1 MRSALQTSGLRAPWV
16 PLWAPLWVLLCLCC
30 LFGSRPAS
38 ADNSAIGITRLPAEA
53 RDTLALIA
61 RGGPFPHRRDGIV
74 FNNYERR
81 LPVAPRGYYHEY
93 TVPTPG
99 RRDRGARRI
108 VTGGNPP
115 TVFYY
120 TDDHYRSF
128 YRIQQ

>member
-1 MRSALQTSGLRAPWV
+1 MRSALHAGGVRA
-16 PLWAPLWVLLCLCC
+16 LLALLCLCC
-30 LFGSRPAS
+30 LLGSRPAS
-38 ADNSAIGITRLPAEA
+38 ADNSAIGIAQGIAQLPAEA

-81 LPVAPRGYYHEY
+81 LPAAPRGYYREY

-99 RRDRGARRI
+99 RRDRGPRRI

-115 TVFYY
+115 VVFYY
-120 TDDHYRSF
+120 TGDHYRSF